1 MEENMWPAKTDLL
14 ILGAG
19 EAGVALAGEV
29 RRAGYTGCITLLGDE
44 ATLPYRRPPLSK
56 GYVTGAGTAEGL
68 PLRAA
73 EFYADHAITLRL
85 GCRAARI
92 DCTGRRVLLEN
103 GEAVAYATLV
113 LALGVRPRALGIVG
127 ADLPGVH
134 SLHTRGDADSL
145 RTKLGD
151 TRSVLILGAGF
162 VGLELAASLRLDG
175 HRVRV
180 LERAESVL
188 SRAVWPRMA
197 EAMARMHSA
206 RGVEIETGARV
217 SAITAGADGLLVHLA
232 DGTQRHADLVVSAV
246 GAEPNDAL
254 ARDAGI
260 RCDGG
265 IAVDAEGRT
274 SVPGVFAIG
283 DCTVQGHPRTGAPL
297 RITSVHN
304 ALAQA
309 HAAASAIA
317 GKRRSARPEAP
328 TFWSDQY
335 ATSLLQVGLHDDA
348 DSEVLR
354 GDAATESFTLFYYKG
369 SQLVAAHS
377 LGQRT
382 EHIFARRLIDA
393 GIHPEP
399 HELMDAG
406 LPLRRLLS

>member
-151 TRSVLILGAGF
+151 TRSVLILGAPID
-162 VGLELAASLRLDG
+162 VY
-175 HRVRV
+175 
-180 LERAESVL
+180 
-188 SRAVWPRMA
+188 
-197 EAMARMHSA
+197 
-206 RGVEIETGARV
+206 
-217 SAITAGADGLLVHLA
+217 
-232 DGTQRHADLVVSAV
+232 QRWRKPPH
-246 GAEPNDAL
+246 AL
-254 ARDAGI
+254 ARA
-260 RCDGG
+260 RC
-265 IAVDAEGRT
+265 A
-274 SVPGVFAIG
+274 
-283 DCTVQGHPRTGAPL
+283 PR
-297 RITSVHN
+297 
-304 ALAQA
+304 
-309 HAAASAIA
+309 
-317 GKRRSARPEAP
+317 
-328 TFWSDQY
+328 
-335 ATSLLQVGLHDDA
+335 
-348 DSEVLR
+348 
-354 GDAATESFTLFYYKG
+354 
-369 SQLVAAHS
+369 
-377 LGQRT
+377 
-382 EHIFARRLIDA
+382 
-393 GIHPEP
+393 
-399 HELMDAG
+399 
-406 LPLRRLLS
+406 